1 MSIIHVSSLK
11 KSYGRKTVLDD
22 INFEIAEGS
31 VVGLLGPNG
40 CGKTTLIKILTGLIK
55 DHSGTVRID
64 NEEPGPY
71 TKSIVAFLPDKS
83 YLPDWMKPK
92 DAIGYFSDFYA
103 DFDREKAE
111 KMVRDFGLDEN
122 QRLKTMSK
130 GQQEKL
136 NLILVMCRK
145 AKLYILDEP
154 LGGLDPAAR
163 SFVLDL
169 IFDNYAKDATVLIS
183 THLIGD
189 VERIF
194 NRVLM
199 ISGGKLIVNSH
210 VDEIREKGRSVEE
223 VFKEVFSYAW

>member
-1 MSIIHVSSLK
+1 MSIINVSSLR
-11 KSYGRKTVLDD
+11 KSYGRKVVLDD
-22 INFEIAEGS
+22 INFEIQQGS
-31 VVGLLGPNG
+31 IVGLLGPNG

-55 DHSGTVRID
+55 DHQGTVRID
-64 NEEPGPY
+64 NEDPGAY
-71 TKSIVAFLPDKS
+71 TKSIVAYLPDKS

-92 DAIGYFSDFYA
+92 DAIGYFTDFYK
-103 DFDREKAE
+103 DFDKEKAE
-111 KMVRDFGLDEN
+111 RMVRDFGLDEN

-136 NLILVMCRK
+136 NLILVMCRQ

-163 SFVLDL
+163 SLVLDL
-169 IFDNYAKDATVLIS
+169 IMKNYAKNATVLIS

-210 VDEIREKGRSVEE
+210 VDEIREKGKSVEE
-223 VFKEVFSYAW
+223 VFKEVFTYAW